1 MNITRKDVDA
11 LNAIITVDISQEDLA
26 PKVEQV
32 LKDYR
37 KRADIPGFRK
47 GNVPIGVIKK
57 QSGHTCRIFLT
68 YESFTAQDESEFKV
82 RKAIQE
88 KFTMGKAFSDSFVK
102 YFGKGELN
110 RDALKAWAAFQKKE
124 GQTSGTN
131 YSDAFKKIKNEHPDN
146 LLAHLLYAI
155 SLYNKQEGSDYS

>member
-57 QSGHTCRIFLT
+57 QYGQAILV
-68 YESFTAQDESEFKV
+68 DEVKPEFIDV
-82 RKAIQE
+82 
-88 KFTMGKAFSDSFVK
+88 
-102 YFGKGELN
+102 
-110 RDALKAWAAFQKKE
+110 
-124 GQTSGTN
+124 
-131 YSDAFKKIKNEHPDN
+131 
-146 LLAHLLYAI
+146 
-155 SLYNKQEGSDYS
+155 